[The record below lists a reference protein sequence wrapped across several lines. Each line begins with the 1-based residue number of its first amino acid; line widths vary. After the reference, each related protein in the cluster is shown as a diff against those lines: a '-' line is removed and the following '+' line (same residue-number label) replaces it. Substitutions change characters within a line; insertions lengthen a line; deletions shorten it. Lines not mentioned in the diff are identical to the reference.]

1 MFLLLLPLKKVYID
15 PYLLNLISLVTNYGY
30 LPHITVIQNSRSRLA
45 IQKWSS

>member
-30 LPHITVIQNSRSRLA
+30 LPHMFVTFTWLENLLPGLS
-45 IQKWSS
+45 K